1 MDLLKEDIGWAK
13 GLLWMDW
20 GACIDRRNFTKFII
34 RKVLSEICFEWGQ
47 LRTFAVGRDW
57 TLTRESAQHFPASG
71 QRLFYWTSFS
81 RVSLDDKHFCESCSN
96 CQSERVGH
104 SALPMSWKNTLL
116 ATTCCPE
123 SCLTYFAR
131 VCPYRDFWRSTNT
144 FRQIQSSTS
153 NASQPFPPYLYP

>member
-116 ATTCCPE
+116 PKPVAQNHA
-123 SCLTYFAR
+123 LHILLGFAR
-131 VCPYRDFWRSTNT
+131 LEIFEDRRRIPYDRSLQ
-144 FRQIQSSTS
+144 FCDIRQE
-153 NASQPFPPYLYP
+153 